1 VIHETS
7 DLAKKMYV
15 QDGNLSVVQSI
26 SHIPHYEPSRRK
38 PRNTM
43 EGCGVPQ
50 KKMLG
55 LQLRARSN
63 LGKEHPFS
71 ICHKLQ
77 YSHTCTDPPYTA
89 AGAL

>member
-1 VIHETS
+1 
-7 DLAKKMYV
+7 
-15 QDGNLSVVQSI
+15 
-26 SHIPHYEPSRRK
+26 
-38 PRNTM
+38 M
-43 EGCGVPQ
+43 EGCGVLQ

-55 LQLRARSN
+55 LQQWARSN

-89 AGAL
+89 PGAL

>member
-7 DLAKKMYV
+7 DLAKKMYI

-26 SHIPHYEPSRRK
+26 SHIPDYEPSRRK
-38 PRNTM
+38 THDTM
-43 EGCGVPQ
+43 EGCGVLQ
-50 KKMLG
+50 KKMLE

-77 YSHTCTDPPYTA
+77 YSHTSTDPPYTA
-89 AGAL
+89 PGAL

>member
-7 DLAKKMYV
+7 DLAKKMYI

-26 SHIPHYEPSRRK
+26 SHIPDYEPSRRK
-38 PRNTM
+38 THNTM
-43 EGCGVPQ
+43 EGCGVLQ

-55 LQLRARSN
+55 LQQRARSN

-89 AGAL
+89 PGAL